1 MTEPENRVVSDTDNH
16 FHALLRANVS
26 RFVSTQGRRLD
37 GVDVKV
43 LDIAPQDHEGAR
55 PYFPSADIRTLD
67 IDPAADADYTADLC
81 QNNSQLIADDTF
93 DVIVCTEVLEHTE
106 NPFRATDELYRM
118 LRVGGTALISTP
130 FNFRIHGP
138 LPDNWRFTEHGL
150 RQLLSSFMRVTITEL
165 EDPNRFLAP
174 IQYTVIAL
182 K

>member
-1 MTEPENRVVSDTDNH
+1 MTEPENQVVSEMDNH
-16 FHALLRANVS
+16 FHALLRANIS
-26 RFVSTQGRRLD
+26 RFVSTQGRGLD

-81 QNNSQLIADDTF
+81 RNNSHLIADSTF

-106 NPFRATDELYRM
+106 NPFRAAEELHRM

-150 RQLLSSFMRVTITEL
+150 RQLLSSFKDVTIAEL
-165 EDPNRFLAP
+165 EAPDRFLAP
-174 IQYTVIAL
+174 IQYTVVAVR
-182 K
+182 